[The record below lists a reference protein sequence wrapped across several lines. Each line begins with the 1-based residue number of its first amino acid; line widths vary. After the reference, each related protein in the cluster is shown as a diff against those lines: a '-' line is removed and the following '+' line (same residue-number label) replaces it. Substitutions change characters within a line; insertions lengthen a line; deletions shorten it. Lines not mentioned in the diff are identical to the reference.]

1 MDLNATDLNKRCF
14 KKNPKTTQIQILT
27 SVFVQGLEEN
37 LRETQATAQRLET
50 HLKQKEKLYE
60 DKIKV
65 RFKGISLLRLSPN
78 VQKNQHSSLS
88 RCMSSQLLWFRVTA
102 AAETAG
108 LSSCEAPVRSS
119 ILVLMSQV
127 WVCFGLSRCW
137 RPK

>member
-1 MDLNATDLNKRCF
+1 M
-14 KKNPKTTQIQILT
+14 
-27 SVFVQGLEEN
+27 VFVQGLEEN

-88 RCMSSQLLWFRVTA
+88 RCMSSRLLWCRVTA

-108 LSSCEAPVRSS
+108 L
-119 ILVLMSQV
+119 LV
-127 WVCFGLSRCW
+127 
-137 RPK
+137 